1 MKIVIFSSSAFEST
15 SRLMPDATLSLQR
28 CYLPRRK
35 IFVELIPPHFLEA
48 VAIIATAL
56 HDDSVSA
63 QMLPTMDARLGNDL
77 YGWPWRCRRCRR
89 RGRHRQRTRITEAAL
104 LIERPNLPFRIDVA
118 GPTWNRRAARPPL
131 PENFSVVIDVST
143 GKRLTEI
150 RRRAL
155 SPRQLHGVPH
165 LSSASVH

>member
-1 MKIVIFSSSAFEST
+1 MQATRGLRSNQLGGPN
-15 SRLMPDATLSLQR
+15 LMQNRDFQLGCLHALNPPAATLSLQR

-35 IFVELIPPHFLEA
+35 IFVKLIPPHFLEA

-89 RGRHRQRTRITEAAL
+89 RGRHRQRTRIPEAAL

-131 PENFSVVIDVST
+131 PENFSVVIDVGA
-143 GKRLTEI
+143 GKRLT
-150 RRRAL
+150 
-155 SPRQLHGVPH
+155 
-165 LSSASVH
+165 